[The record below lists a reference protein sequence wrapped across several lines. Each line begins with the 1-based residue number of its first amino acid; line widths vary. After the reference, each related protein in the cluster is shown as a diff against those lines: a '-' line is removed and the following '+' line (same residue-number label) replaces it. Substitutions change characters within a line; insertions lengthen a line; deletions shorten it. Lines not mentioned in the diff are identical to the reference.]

1 METTALGDI
10 EGYQHIRVKA
20 EGTDLREVS
29 NCFFKELMNVVEGKN
44 IIWRTTPTAIETEDG
59 YKISA
64 RVHVK

>member
-10 EGYQHIRVKA
+10 EGYQHVRVKV
-20 EGTDLREVS
+20 EGTELRDVYS
-29 NCFFKELMNVVEGKN
+29 RFFTELMSTIEGKKV
-44 IIWRTTPTAIETEDG
+44 IWRTTPTAIEKEDG